1 MTHECIKMKIRITTT
16 KKPRIYEEYFKIVN
30 YVSS

>member
-1 MTHECIKMKIRITTT
+1 MTNECIKMNISLTTT
-16 KKPRIYEEYFKIVN
+16 KKPRIYEEYFKIMN